1 MKIRAYILAA
11 LAAVML
17 CVTAQAQDQVSLVE
31 TSESDVQLRLG
42 AGLEVPI
49 GRKWEFTWNEQA
61 RLHNNLANFDKI
73 ISSVGFGYK
82 PWKFL
87 KLEAQYG
94 FVNER
99 TSKTDNDTG
108 FKTIDWQIRHRL
120 NFDVTGSVRLGAV
133 KLSLRER
140 VRVQFR
146 ADSVN
151 KYEHPNPEITLR
163 SRLKGALDLRN
174 DRWEPYAFA
183 EVYTTLNAPAAVI
196 NYLNSPLKYY
206 NYINRVRLGLGTEMK
221 LSNSSKL
228 DFYYMVHFNR
238 SYKARYEG
246 VGGRNP
252 MNDGEL
258 KSWKLE
264 KKCAHVIGI
273 DYKFKL

>member
-1 MKIRAYILAA
+1 MKIRAYIFAV

-17 CVTAQAQDQVSLVE
+17 CAPVQAQDAISLVE
-31 TSESDVQLRLG
+31 SSESDVQLRVG

-49 GRKWEFTWNEQA
+49 GRKWEFAWSEQM
-61 RLHNNLANFDKI
+61 RLHNNLANFDKVV
-73 ISSVGFGYK
+73 SSVGFGYK
-82 PWKFL
+82 PWKVL
-87 KLEAQYG
+87 KFEAQYG

-120 NFDVTGSVRLGAV
+120 NADITGSVRLGNV

-146 ADSVN
+146 GDSVN
-151 KYEHPNPEITLR
+151 KYEHVNPEITLR
-163 SRLKGALDLRN
+163 SRLKGALKLRN

-183 EVYTTLNAPAAVI
+183 EVYTTLNAVGAVG
-196 NYLNSPLKYY
+196 NYLRDPIHYS
-206 NYINRVRLGLGTEMK
+206 NYINRVRVGLGTEMK

-238 SYKARYEG
+238 SYEARYKG
-246 VGGRNP
+246 ISKDP
-252 MNDGEL
+252 TNDGDL
-258 KSWKLE
+258 KSWRLE

>member
-1 MKIRAYILAA
+1 MKIRAYILAV
-11 LAAVML
+11 LAAVMV

-31 TSESDVQLRLG
+31 TSESDVQLRVG
-42 AGLEVPI
+42 AGLEIPI
-49 GRKWEFTWNEQA
+49 GRKWEFAWNEQV
-61 RLHNNLANFDKI
+61 RLHNNLANFDKVV
-73 ISSVGFGYK
+73 SSVGFGYK

-108 FKTIDWQIRHRL
+108 YKTIDWQIRHRL
-120 NFDVTGSVRLGAV
+120 NFDATGSVRLGNV

-146 ADSVN
+146 GDSVN
-151 KYEHPNPEITLR
+151 KYERPNPEITLR
-163 SRLKGALDLRN
+163 SRLKGAVDLRN
-174 DRWEPYAFA
+174 GRWEPYAFA
-183 EVYTTLNAPAAVI
+183 EVYTTLNAVGVVN
-196 NYLNSPLKYY
+196 NYLREPIRYA

-238 SYKARYEG
+238 SYEARYKG
-246 VGGRNP
+246 ISKDP
-252 MNDGEL
+252 ANDGDL

-264 KKCAHVIGI
+264 KKCVHVIGI

>member
-1 MKIRAYILAA
+1 MKIRAYILAV
-11 LAAVML
+11 LAAVMV

-31 TSESDVQLRLG
+31 TSESDVQLRVG

-49 GRKWEFTWNEQA
+49 GRKWEFAWSEQV

-73 ISSVGFGYK
+73 VSSVGFGYK

-120 NFDVTGSVRLGAV
+120 NLDATGSVRLGNV

-146 ADSVN
+146 GDSVN
-151 KYEHPNPEITLR
+151 KYERPNPEITLR
-163 SRLKGALDLRN
+163 SRLKGAVDLRN
-174 DRWEPYAFA
+174 GRWEPYAFA
-183 EVYTTLNAPAAVI
+183 EVYTTLNAVGVVN
-196 NYLNSPLKYY
+196 NYLREPIRYA

-238 SYKARYEG
+238 SYEARYKG
-246 VGGRNP
+246 ISKDP
-252 MNDGEL
+252 ANDGDL

>member
-73 ISSVGFGYK
+73 VSSVGFGYK

-146 ADSVN
+146 GDSVN

-163 SRLKGALDLRN
+163 SRLKGAVDLRN
-174 DRWEPYAFA
+174 GRWEPYAFA
-183 EVYTTLNAPAAVI
+183 EVYTTLNAPAAVV
-196 NYLNSPLKYY
+196 NYLNSPLKYS

-238 SYKARYEG
+238 SYEARYKG
-246 VGGRNP
+246 ISKDP
-252 MNDGEL
+252 TNDGDL

>member
-49 GRKWEFTWNEQA
+49 GRKWEFTWSEQA

-151 KYEHPNPEITLR
+151 KYEHSNPEITLR
-163 SRLKGALDLRN
+163 SRLKGAVDLRN
-174 DRWEPYAFA
+174 GRWEPYAFA
-183 EVYTTLNAPAAVI
+183 EVYTTLNAPAAVV
-196 NYLNSPLKYY
+196 NYLNSPLKYS

-238 SYKARYEG
+238 SYEARYKG
-246 VGGRNP
+246 ISKDP
-252 MNDGEL
+252 TNDGDL

>member
-73 ISSVGFGYK
+73 ISRVGFGYK

-146 ADSVN
+146 GDSVN

-163 SRLKGALDLRN
+163 SRLKGAVDLRN
-174 DRWEPYAFA
+174 GRWEPYAFA
-183 EVYTTLNAPAAVI
+183 EVYTTLNAPAAVV
-196 NYLNSPLKYY
+196 NYLNSPLKYS

-238 SYKARYEG
+238 SYEARYKG
-246 VGGRNP
+246 ISKDP
-252 MNDGEL
+252 TNDGDL

>member
-1 MKIRAYILAA
+1 MKIRAYILAV

-17 CVTAQAQDQVSLVE
+17 CAPVQAQDAISLVE
-31 TSESDVQLRLG
+31 SSESDVQLRVG
-42 AGLEVPI
+42 AGLEIPI
-49 GRKWEFTWNEQA
+49 GRKWEFAWNEQM
-61 RLHNNLANFDKI
+61 RLHNNMANFDKVV
-73 ISSVGFGYK
+73 SSVGFGYK

-87 KLEAQYG
+87 KFEAQYG
-94 FVNER
+94 FINER

-108 FKTIDWQIRHRL
+108 FKTTDWQIRHRL
-120 NFDVTGSVRLGAV
+120 NFDATGSVRLGNV

-146 ADSVN
+146 GDSVN
-151 KYEHPNPEITLR
+151 KYEHVNPEITLR
-163 SRLKGALDLRN
+163 SRLKGALNLRN

-183 EVYTTLNAPAAVI
+183 EVYTTLNAVGAVN
-196 NYLNSPLKYY
+196 NYLREPIRYA
-206 NYINRVRLGLGTEMK
+206 NYINRVRFGLGTEMK

-238 SYKARYEG
+238 SYEARYKG
-246 VGGRNP
+246 ISKDP
-252 MNDGEL
+252 TNDGDL
-258 KSWKLE
+258 KSWRLE

>member
-1 MKIRAYILAA
+1 MKIRAYIFAV

-17 CVTAQAQDQVSLVE
+17 CAPVQAQDAISLVE
-31 TSESDVQLRLG
+31 SSESDVQLRVG

-49 GRKWEFTWNEQA
+49 GRKWEFAWSEQM
-61 RLHNNLANFDKI
+61 RLHNNLANFDKVV
-73 ISSVGFGYK
+73 SSVGFGYK

-87 KLEAQYG
+87 KFEAQYG

-120 NFDVTGSVRLGAV
+120 NADITGSVRLGNV

-146 ADSVN
+146 GDSVN
-151 KYEHPNPEITLR
+151 KYEHVNPEITLR
-163 SRLKGALDLRN
+163 SRLKGALKLRN

-183 EVYTTLNAPAAVI
+183 EVYTTLNAVGAVG
-196 NYLNSPLKYY
+196 NYLRDPIHYS
-206 NYINRVRLGLGTEMK
+206 NYINRVRVGLGTEMK

-238 SYKARYEG
+238 SYEARYKG
-246 VGGRNP
+246 ISKDP
-252 MNDGEL
+252 TNDGDL
-258 KSWKLE
+258 KSWRLE

>member
-1 MKIRAYILAA
+1 MKIRAYIFAV

-17 CVTAQAQDQVSLVE
+17 CAPVQAQDAISLVE
-31 TSESDVQLRLG
+31 SSESDVQLRVG

-49 GRKWEFTWNEQA
+49 GRKWEFAWSEQM
-61 RLHNNLANFDKI
+61 RLHNNLANFDKVV
-73 ISSVGFGYK
+73 SSVGFGYK

-87 KLEAQYG
+87 KFEAQYG

-99 TSKTDNDTG
+99 TSKTDNDTD

-120 NFDVTGSVRLGAV
+120 NADITGSVRLGNV

-146 ADSVN
+146 GDSVN

-163 SRLKGALDLRN
+163 SRLKGAVDLRN
-174 DRWEPYAFA
+174 GRWEPYAFA
-183 EVYTTLNAPAAVI
+183 EVYTTLNAVGVVN
-196 NYLNSPLKYY
+196 NYLREPIRYA

-238 SYKARYEG
+238 SYEARYKG
-246 VGGRNP
+246 ISKDP
-252 MNDGEL
+252 TNDGDL
-258 KSWKLE
+258 KSWRLE

>member
-1 MKIRAYILAA
+1 MKIRAYIFAA

-163 SRLKGALDLRN
+163 SRLKGAVDLRN
-174 DRWEPYAFA
+174 GRWEPYAFA
-183 EVYTTLNAPAAVI
+183 EVYTTLNAPAAVV
-196 NYLNSPLKYY
+196 NYLNSPLKYS

-238 SYKARYEG
+238 SYEARYKG
-246 VGGRNP
+246 ISKDP
-252 MNDGEL
+252 TNDGDL

>member
-1 MKIRAYILAA
+1 MKIRAYILAV
-11 LAAVML
+11 LAAVMV

-31 TSESDVQLRLG
+31 TSESDVQLRVG
-42 AGLEVPI
+42 AGLEIPI
-49 GRKWEFTWNEQA
+49 GRKWEFAWNEQV
-61 RLHNNLANFDKI
+61 RLHNNLANFDKVV
-73 ISSVGFGYK
+73 SSVGFGYK

-108 FKTIDWQIRHRL
+108 YKTIDWQIRHRL
-120 NFDVTGSVRLGAV
+120 NFDATGSVRLGNV

-146 ADSVN
+146 GDSVN

-163 SRLKGALDLRN
+163 SRLKGAVDLRN
-174 DRWEPYAFA
+174 GRWEPYAFA
-183 EVYTTLNAPAAVI
+183 EVYTTLNAVGVVN
-196 NYLNSPLKYY
+196 NYLREPIRYA

-238 SYKARYEG
+238 SYEARYKG
-246 VGGRNP
+246 ISKDP
-252 MNDGEL
+252 ANDGDL

>member
-1 MKIRAYILAA
+1 MKIRAYILAV
-11 LAAVML
+11 LVAVML
-17 CVTAQAQDQVSLVE
+17 CAPVQAQDAISLVE
-31 TSESDVQLRLG
+31 SSESDVQLRVG
-42 AGLEVPI
+42 AGLEIPI
-49 GRKWEFTWNEQA
+49 GRKWEFAWNEQM
-61 RLHNNLANFDKI
+61 RLHNNMANFDKVV
-73 ISSVGFGYK
+73 SSVGFGYK

-87 KLEAQYG
+87 KFEAQYG
-94 FVNER
+94 FINER

-108 FKTIDWQIRHRL
+108 FKTTDWQIRHRL
-120 NFDVTGSVRLGAV
+120 NFDATGSVRLGNV

-146 ADSVN
+146 GDSVN
-151 KYEHPNPEITLR
+151 KYEHVNPEITLR
-163 SRLKGALDLRN
+163 SRLKGALNLRN

-183 EVYTTLNAPAAVI
+183 EVYTTLNAVGAVN
-196 NYLNSPLKYY
+196 NYLREPIRYA
-206 NYINRVRLGLGTEMK
+206 NYINRVRVGLGTEMK

-238 SYKARYEG
+238 SYEARYKG
-246 VGGRNP
+246 ISKDP
-252 MNDGEL
+252 TNDGDL

>member
-120 NFDVTGSVRLGAV
+120 NFDVTGSVRWGRV

-140 VRVQFR
+140 LRVQFR
-146 ADSVN
+146 AESVN
-151 KYEHPNPEITLR
+151 KYEHSNPEITLR
-163 SRLKGALDLRN
+163 SRLKGAVDLRN
-174 DRWEPYAFA
+174 SHWEPYAFA
-183 EVYTTLNAPAAVI
+183 EVYTTLNAPAPVV

-206 NYINRVRLGLGTEMK
+206 NYINRVRVGLGTEVK

-238 SYKARYEG
+238 SYEARYKG
-246 VGGRNP
+246 ISKDP
-252 MNDGEL
+252 TNDGDL

>member
-1 MKIRAYILAA
+1 MKIRAYILAV
-11 LAAVML
+11 LAAVMV

-31 TSESDVQLRLG
+31 TSESDVQLRVG
-42 AGLEVPI
+42 AGLEIPI
-49 GRKWEFTWNEQA
+49 GRKWEFAWSEQV
-61 RLHNNLANFDKI
+61 RLHNNLANFDKVV
-73 ISSVGFGYK
+73 SSVGFGYK

-108 FKTIDWQIRHRL
+108 YKTIDWQIRHRL
-120 NFDVTGSVRLGAV
+120 NFDATGSVRLGNV

-146 ADSVN
+146 GDSVN
-151 KYEHPNPEITLR
+151 KYERPNPEITLR
-163 SRLKGALDLRN
+163 SRLKGAVDLRN
-174 DRWEPYAFA
+174 GRWEPYAFA
-183 EVYTTLNAPAAVI
+183 EVYTTLNAVGVVN
-196 NYLNSPLKYY
+196 NYLREPIRYA

-238 SYKARYEG
+238 SYEARYKG
-246 VGGRNP
+246 ISKDP
-252 MNDGEL
+252 ANDGDL

>member
-1 MKIRAYILAA
+1 MKIRAYIFAV

-17 CVTAQAQDQVSLVE
+17 CAPVQAQDAISLVE
-31 TSESDVQLRLG
+31 SSESDVQLRVG

-49 GRKWEFTWNEQA
+49 GRKWEFAWSEQM
-61 RLHNNLANFDKI
+61 RLHNNLTNFDKVV
-73 ISSVGFGYK
+73 SSVGFGYK

-87 KLEAQYG
+87 KFEAQYG

-120 NFDVTGSVRLGAV
+120 NADITGSVRLGNV

-146 ADSVN
+146 GDSVN
-151 KYEHPNPEITLR
+151 KYEHVNPEITLR
-163 SRLKGALDLRN
+163 SRLKGALKLRN

-183 EVYTTLNAPAAVI
+183 EVYTTLNAVGAVG
-196 NYLNSPLKYY
+196 NYLRDPIHYS
-206 NYINRVRLGLGTEMK
+206 NYINRVRVGLGTEMK

-238 SYKARYEG
+238 SYEARYKG
-246 VGGRNP
+246 ISKDP
-252 MNDGEL
+252 TNDGDL
-258 KSWKLE
+258 KSWRLE

>member
-163 SRLKGALDLRN
+163 SRLKGAVDLRN
-174 DRWEPYAFA
+174 GRWEPYAFA
-183 EVYTTLNAPAAVI
+183 EVYTTLNAPAAVV
-196 NYLNSPLKYY
+196 NYLNSPLKYS
-206 NYINRVRLGLGTEMK
+206 NYINRVRVGLGTEMK

-238 SYKARYEG
+238 SYEARYKG
-246 VGGRNP
+246 ISKDP
-252 MNDGEL
+252 TNDGDL

>member
-163 SRLKGALDLRN
+163 SRLKGAVDLRN
-174 DRWEPYAFA
+174 GRWEPYAFA
-183 EVYTTLNAPAAVI
+183 EVYTTLNAPAAVV
-196 NYLNSPLKYY
+196 NYLNSPLKYS
-206 NYINRVRLGLGTEMK
+206 NYINRVRAGLGTEMK

-238 SYKARYEG
+238 SYEARYKG
-246 VGGRNP
+246 ISKDP
-252 MNDGEL
+252 TNDGDL

>member
-17 CVTAQAQDQVSLVE
+17 CVTAQAQDQVSLIE

-163 SRLKGALDLRN
+163 SRLKGAVDLRN
-174 DRWEPYAFA
+174 GRWEPYAFA
-183 EVYTTLNAPAAVI
+183 EVYTTLNAPAAVV
-196 NYLNSPLKYY
+196 NYLNSPLKYS

-238 SYKARYEG
+238 SYEARYKG
-246 VGGRNP
+246 ISKDP
-252 MNDGEL
+252 TNDGDL

>member
-120 NFDVTGSVRLGAV
+120 NFDVPGSVRLGAV

-163 SRLKGALDLRN
+163 SRLKGAVDLRN
-174 DRWEPYAFA
+174 GRWEPYAFA
-183 EVYTTLNAPAAVI
+183 EVYTTLNAPAAVV
-196 NYLNSPLKYY
+196 NYLNSPLKYS
-206 NYINRVRLGLGTEMK
+206 NYINRVRVGLGTEMK

-238 SYKARYEG
+238 SYEARYKG
-246 VGGRNP
+246 ISKDP
-252 MNDGEL
+252 TNDGDL

>member
-11 LAAVML
+11 LTAVML

-49 GRKWEFTWNEQA
+49 GRKWEFTWSEQA
-61 RLHNNLANFDKI
+61 RLHNNLPNFDKI

-146 ADSVN
+146 GDSVN

-163 SRLKGALDLRN
+163 SRLKGAVDLRN
-174 DRWEPYAFA
+174 GRWEPYAFA
-183 EVYTTLNAPAAVI
+183 EVYTTLNAPAAVG
-196 NYLNSPLKYY
+196 NYLNSPLKYS

-238 SYKARYEG
+238 SYEARYKG
-246 VGGRNP
+246 ISKDP
-252 MNDGEL
+252 TNDGDL

>member
-1 MKIRAYILAA
+1 MKIRAYILAV

-17 CVTAQAQDQVSLVE
+17 SLPAQAQDQVSLVE
-31 TSESDVQLRLG
+31 TSESDVQLRVG
-42 AGLEVPI
+42 AGLEIPI
-49 GRKWEFTWNEQA
+49 GRKWEFAWNEQL
-61 RLHNNLANFDKI
+61 RLHNNLANFDKVV
-73 ISSVGFGYK
+73 SSVGFGYK

-108 FKTIDWQIRHRL
+108 YKTIDWQIRHRL
-120 NFDVTGSVRLGAV
+120 NFDATGSVRLGNV

-146 ADSVN
+146 GDSVN

-163 SRLKGALDLRN
+163 SRLKGALNLRN
-174 DRWEPYAFA
+174 GRWEPYAFA
-183 EVYTTLNAPAAVI
+183 EVYTTLNAVGAVN
-196 NYLNSPLKYY
+196 NYLREPIRYA
-206 NYINRVRLGLGTEMK
+206 NYINRVRFGLGTEMK

-238 SYKARYEG
+238 SYEARYKG
-246 VGGRNP
+246 ISKDP
-252 MNDGEL
+252 ANDGDL
-258 KSWKLE
+258 KSWRLE

>member
-163 SRLKGALDLRN
+163 SRLKGAVDLRN
-174 DRWEPYAFA
+174 GRWEPYAFA
-183 EVYTTLNAPAAVI
+183 EVYTTLNAPAAVV
-196 NYLNSPLKYY
+196 NYLNSPLKYS

-238 SYKARYEG
+238 SYEARYKG
-246 VGGRNP
+246 ISKDP
-252 MNDGEL
+252 TNDGDL

>member
-108 FKTIDWQIRHRL
+108 IKTIDWQIRHRL

-163 SRLKGALDLRN
+163 SRLKGAVDLRN
-174 DRWEPYAFA
+174 GRWEPYAFA
-183 EVYTTLNAPAAVI
+183 EVYTTLNAPAAVV
-196 NYLNSPLKYY
+196 NYLNSPLKYS

-238 SYKARYEG
+238 SYEARYKG
-246 VGGRNP
+246 ISKDP
-252 MNDGEL
+252 TNDGDL

>member
-1 MKIRAYILAA
+1 MKIRAYIFAV

-17 CVTAQAQDQVSLVE
+17 CAPVQAQDAISLVE
-31 TSESDVQLRLG
+31 SSESDVQLRVG

-49 GRKWEFTWNEQA
+49 GRKWEFAWSEQM
-61 RLHNNLANFDKI
+61 RLHNNLANFDKVV
-73 ISSVGFGYK
+73 SSVGFGYK

-87 KLEAQYG
+87 KFEAQYG

-120 NFDVTGSVRLGAV
+120 NADITGSVRLGNV

-146 ADSVN
+146 GDSVN
-151 KYEHPNPEITLR
+151 KYEHVNPEITLR
-163 SRLKGALDLRN
+163 SRLKGALKLRN

-183 EVYTTLNAPAAVI
+183 EVYTTLNAVGAVG
-196 NYLNSPLKYY
+196 NYLRDPIHYS
-206 NYINRVRLGLGTEMK
+206 NYINRVRVGLGPEMK

-238 SYKARYEG
+238 SYEARYKG
-246 VGGRNP
+246 ISKDP
-252 MNDGEL
+252 TNDGDL
-258 KSWKLE
+258 KSWRLE

>member
-146 ADSVN
+146 GDSVN

-163 SRLKGALDLRN
+163 SRLKGAVDLRN
-174 DRWEPYAFA
+174 GRWEPYAFA
-183 EVYTTLNAPAAVI
+183 EVYTTLNAPAAVV
-196 NYLNSPLKYY
+196 NYLNSPLKYS

-238 SYKARYEG
+238 SYEARYKG
-246 VGGRNP
+246 ISKDP
-252 MNDGEL
+252 TNDGDL

>member
-1 MKIRAYILAA
+1 MKIRAYILAV
-11 LAAVML
+11 LAAVMV

-31 TSESDVQLRLG
+31 TSESDVQLRVG
-42 AGLEVPI
+42 AGLEIPI
-49 GRKWEFTWNEQA
+49 GRKWEFAWNEQV
-61 RLHNNLANFDKI
+61 RLHNNLANFDKVV
-73 ISSVGFGYK
+73 SSVGFGYK

-99 TSKTDNDTG
+99 TSKNDNDTG
-108 FKTIDWQIRHRL
+108 YKTIDWQIRHRL
-120 NFDVTGSVRLGAV
+120 NFDATGSVRLGNV

-146 ADSVN
+146 GDSVN
-151 KYEHPNPEITLR
+151 KYERPNPEITLR
-163 SRLKGALDLRN
+163 SRLKGAVDLRN
-174 DRWEPYAFA
+174 GRWEPYAFA
-183 EVYTTLNAPAAVI
+183 EVYTTLNAVGVVN
-196 NYLNSPLKYY
+196 NYLREPIRYA

-238 SYKARYEG
+238 SYEARYKG
-246 VGGRNP
+246 ISKDP
-252 MNDGEL
+252 ANDGDL

>member
-146 ADSVN
+146 GDSVN

-163 SRLKGALDLRN
+163 SRLKGAVDLRN
-174 DRWEPYAFA
+174 GRWEPYVFA
-183 EVYTTLNAPAAVI
+183 EVYTTLNAPAAVV
-196 NYLNSPLKYY
+196 NYLNSPLKYS

-238 SYKARYEG
+238 SYEARYKG
-246 VGGRNP
+246 ISKDP
-252 MNDGEL
+252 TSDGDL